1 MRRLLTI
8 LLALAPLACAD
19 PPLPRC
25 ADIALGTSNCQPT
38 AADTKEARREF
49 DSGLKFIDAGDTR
62 AALKRFEVAA
72 KLVPQNVEYITAR
85 EISRQRA
92 VMDLLQSANDLML
105 GGKRIEALASYRAA
119 LDIDPQ
125 NEFAMQRLKAAVD
138 NTSLPTIKQAKL
150 VQESPEI
157 RVKPDPGTR
166 NFHFR
171 GDTRELLIQVAKEYG
186 IEATFEES
194 VTSRRVRFDLDAG
207 DYETAMA
214 AAMRVTRTFAVALSS
229 KQILL
234 LANNPNNRREFD
246 RMSLRTFYVPD
257 AMAPQELN
265 ELVSTLRTLFEVRFI
280 TQSASASTITL
291 RAPQKTLE
299 AATRFMETLSLERP
313 QVMLDIKAYEVSES
327 TIRQLGVDLPNSFQM
342 FHVPTEA
349 QNLLGGQSIEDIV
362 NQLIS
367 SGAIN
372 QAGSTSISALI
383 AQFLSGA
390 QTSPL
395 QQPFATF
402 GGGITLFGITFPG
415 TTVRLNLN
423 ESKVS
428 NLEHLTL
435 RASQSNPAVMKIGT
449 RYPVVNASFSP
460 IFNTR
465 AISQVIQNQSFAAPF
480 PSFTYEDL
488 GFNLKAT
495 PRIHR
500 SGDVTMDLE
509 VQIRALSGQALN
521 GVPVI
526 SSREYK
532 GAISVRDGQPA
543 VLAGMVSQNEQ
554 RSVQGLPL
562 LSKIPVAGYAVSAEN
577 KQNNDNELL
586 IVITPR
592 IIHSPER
599 DASPQ
604 IPLPTAAAP

>member
-8 LLALAPLACAD
+8 LLTLAPLACAD

-38 AADTKEARREF
+38 AADTKEARLEF
-49 DSGLKFIDAGDTR
+49 DNGLKFIDAGDTR

-72 KLVPQNVEYITAR
+72 KLVPQNIEYITAR
-85 EISRQRA
+85 EVSRQRA
-92 VMDLLQSANDLML
+92 VMDLLQSANDMML
-105 GGKRIEALASYRAA
+105 GGKKIEALAAYRAA

-125 NEFAMQRLKAAVD
+125 NEFALQRLKAAVD
-138 NTSLPTIKQAKL
+138 NTSLPAIKQAKL
-150 VQESPEI
+150 VEQSPEI
-157 RVKPDPGTR
+157 RVKAEPGTR

-171 GDTRELLIQVAKEYG
+171 GSTRELLLQVAKAYG
-186 IEATFEES
+186 IEATFDES
-194 VTSRRVRFDLDAG
+194 VTSRRVRFDFENG

-214 AAMRVTRTFAVALSS
+214 AAMRVTKTFAVALSS
-229 KQILL
+229 KQIFV

-246 RMSLRTFYVPD
+246 RMSLRTFYVPN
-257 AMAPQELN
+257 AMTPQELN
-265 ELVSTLRTLFEVRFI
+265 ELLSTLRTLFEVRFI

-313 QVMLDIKAYEVSES
+313 QVMLDIRAYEVSES
-327 TIRQLGVDLPNSFQM
+327 TVRQLGVDLPLSFQV

-349 QNLLGGQSIEDIV
+349 QSLLGGQSIDDII
-362 NQLIS
+362 NQLIA

-390 QTSPL
+390 QSSVL
-395 QQPFATF
+395 QQPFTTF
-402 GGGITLFGITFPG
+402 GGGITLFGVTIPG
-415 TTVRLNLN
+415 ASARLNLN
-423 ESKVS
+423 ESKVT
-428 NLEHLTL
+428 NVEHVTL
-435 RASQSNPAVMKIGT
+435 RASQANPAVMKIGT
-449 RYPVVNASFSP
+449 RYPIINASFSP

-465 AISQVIQNQSFAAPF
+465 SISQVIQNQSFIAPF

-488 GFNLKAT
+488 GVNLKAT

-500 SGDVTMDLE
+500 SGDVTIDFEL
-509 VQIRALSGQALN
+509 QIRSLSGQSLN

-532 GAISVRDGQPA
+532 GAISVKDGQPA
-543 VLAGMVSQNEQ
+543 VLAGMVSQSEQ
-554 RSVQGLPL
+554 RSVSGLPL
-562 LSKIPVAGYAVSAEN
+562 LSKIPIAGRAVSSEN
-577 KQNNDNELL
+577 KQATDNELL
-586 IVITPR
+586 IVVTPR
-592 IIHSPER
+592 IIQSPER
-599 DASPQ
+599 DTSPQ
-604 IPLPTAAAP
+604 IPLPTAATP